1 MNVMSV
7 SKKILIIL
15 LFFVLFVSSVKA
27 SDMSST
33 HFIIR
38 DPVIGTMGDSGTST
52 NFSLIDSG
60 DTIFTNNASSTNFEI
75 NFGFLYYPQVTLG
88 TLSATP
94 VGMQANL
101 SWGASTGVSG
111 WNVSGYNTGWSTTSG
126 GPYTYTSV
134 GNVTSYSYTSL
145 APGTYYYVVQTLDGL
160 GNVIGTS
167 NEASA
172 TILPVISYSIN
183 ASTNNTGTAT
193 TIPLGTLTTATALG
207 SNESTIP
214 SIWSNLSTNAGSGVV
229 VSVVSANGAL
239 KSTSTP
245 ADAIPSST
253 GTMTAGTA
261 NYGICIVSVA
271 QTSGAT
277 LTRGTNFPSTTCSHT
292 TPAGNT
298 VSAVTTSP
306 QSLLTASSLINS
318 GIAEIAV
325 DAENNASTPAHTDYA
340 DTLTLIGTGTF

>member
-1 MNVMSV
+1 
-7 SKKILIIL
+7 
-15 LFFVLFVSSVKA
+15 
-27 SDMSST
+27 
-33 HFIIR
+33 
-38 DPVIGTMGDSGTST
+38 
-52 NFSLIDSG
+52 LIDSG
-60 DTIFTNNASSTNFEI
+60 DTIFTNNASSTNFES
-75 NFGFLYYPQVTLG
+75 NFGFLYYPQVTIG

-193 TIPLGTLTTATALG
+193 TIPLGALTTATALG

-229 VSVVSANGAL
+229 VSVVSAKGAL
-239 KSTSTP
+239 KSTSTT
-245 ADAIPSST
+245 ADTIPSVT
-253 GTMTAGTA
+253 GTITNGTA
-261 NYGICIVSVA
+261 NYGICIKSVT

-277 LTRGTNFPSTTCSHT
+277 LAKGTNFPSTACT
-292 TPAGNT
+292 TTANGNT
-298 VSAVTTSP
+298 VSAVTTST
-306 QSLLTASSLINS
+306 QSLLTASALINA
-318 GIAEIAV
+318 GVAEIMV
-325 DAENNASTPAHTDYA
+325 DAENNNVTPAHTDYS
-340 DTLTLIGTGTF
+340 DTLTFIATSTF